1 MINDP
6 AGKAVPH
13 RASVRPD
20 AGHDN
25 YREPA
30 LNRLTKAQQIDVL
43 KFAEMYQIKPSDPT
57 WLLVDLLGHVRF
69 YTDTLPARI
78 EAAASHA
85 AEAINQQRLL
95 EQKAF
100 SKNVL
105 TELDNIL
112 HRIAPRVAVDM
123 ESLSIK
129 DKQMSQRLTIHSL
142 LAING
147 MVMLMGGSV
156 VCGYLIARG
165 NIYWGV
171 RPGEP
176 ILNAVSL
183 LFNLPVGYLIIPGA
197 VIALVMFGRHYW
209 SLFRSRDKWR

>member
-1 MINDP
+1 MINAP
-6 AGKAVPH
+6 ADKAVPH
-13 RASVRPD
+13 RASARPD

-43 KFAEMYQIKPSDPT
+43 KFAQTYQIKPSDPT

-100 SKNVL
+100 SKNAL
-105 TELDNIL
+105 NELDYMLNKIGQ
-112 HRIAPRVAVDM
+112 RVAV
-123 ESLSIK
+123 EARSIN
-129 DKQMSQRLTIHSL
+129 DAQISQRLTIHSL

-147 MVMLMGGSV
+147 IVMLMGGRV

-165 NIYWGV
+165 NIYWGS

-183 LFNLPVGYLIIPGA
+183 LFNLPVGYLIITGA
-197 VIALVMFGRHYW
+197 AIAMAMLGRYCW
-209 SLFRSRDKWR
+209 SLFRSRNKWR

>member
-6 AGKAVPH
+6 ADKAVPH
-13 RASVRPD
+13 RASARPD

-43 KFAEMYQIKPSDPT
+43 KFAQTYQIKPSDPT

-78 EAAASHA
+78 EAAANHA
-85 AEAINQQRLL
+85 AETINQQRLL

-100 SKNVL
+100 SKNAL
-105 TELDNIL
+105 KELDYML
-112 HRIAPRVAVDM
+112 HTIAPRVAVDM

-156 VCGYLIARG
+156 VCGYLIARN
-165 NIYWGV
+165 NISWGA

-183 LFNLPVGYLIIPGA
+183 LFNLPVGYLIITVAGITMA
-197 VIALVMFGRHYW
+197 MFGRYYW
-209 SLFRSRDKWR
+209 SLFRNRDKWR